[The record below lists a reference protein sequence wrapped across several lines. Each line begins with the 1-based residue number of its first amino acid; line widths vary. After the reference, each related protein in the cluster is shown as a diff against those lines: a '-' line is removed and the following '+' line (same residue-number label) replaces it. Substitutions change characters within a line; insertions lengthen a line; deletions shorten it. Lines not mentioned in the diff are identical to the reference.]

1 MYQHH
6 VILKTT
12 EALDSE
18 TALDWLGTCKR
29 FGPEGVVFSY
39 QHGANEVAMEYG
51 IDEGCPEF
59 PNTYTVPLIR
69 DLTQEEAA
77 IVVAA
82 WDYKFIPDFNIEIS
96 NQYDTMQDV
105 ELDIDPELI
114 ESATIDPPTNNL
126 PFNDISLSTYKYFFV
141 LILPS
146 ISSACSVVTLYI
158 TSESPVPLLLTT
170 TLLFSSY
177 PVPILKLLP
186 DFLLIKVYLLPL
198 YNVGTVNP

>member
-105 ELDIDPELI
+105 ELEIDPEVM
-114 ESATIDPPTNNL
+114 ESATLDLNKWHHNRWRDEML
-126 PFNDISLSTYKYFFV
+126 REGWHYGLYF
-141 LILPS
+141 
-146 ISSACSVVTLYI
+146 
-158 TSESPVPLLLTT
+158 SESKKSHPALRDWD
-170 TLLFSSY
+170 S
-177 PVPILKLLP
+177 LP
-186 DFLLIKVYLLPL
+186 ESHRRSPQFDNKEIFEWLRKNGVA
-198 YNVGTVNP
+198 